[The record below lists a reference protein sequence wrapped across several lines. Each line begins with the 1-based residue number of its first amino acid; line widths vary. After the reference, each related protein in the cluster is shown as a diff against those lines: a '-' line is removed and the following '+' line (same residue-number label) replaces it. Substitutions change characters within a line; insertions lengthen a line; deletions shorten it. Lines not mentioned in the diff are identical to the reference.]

1 MNGRWVE
8 PGPVR
13 GWSQVRR
20 GGAEC
25 AAEGLGVRP
34 MGKWLVQ
41 TAARDDVIG
50 PLVEHV
56 VPFLAVSFVVLFPL
70 WPLLWLATHST
81 YCQLMLV
88 TLSSCSQPFLTGC
101 VASFGTGLDVSF
113 FFKIK

>member
-41 TAARDDVIG
+41 TVARDDVIG
-50 PLVEHV
+50 PLV
-56 VPFLAVSFVVLFPL
+56 
-70 WPLLWLATHST
+70 
-81 YCQLMLV
+81 
-88 TLSSCSQPFLTGC
+88 
-101 VASFGTGLDVSF
+101 
-113 FFKIK
+113 